1 MLKHVKI
8 LFLLKKNICMHILH
22 FVYLNI
28 YEQLGCF
35 HILAIVN
42 NAAVNVGVQIFV
54 WFFFPT
60 IYYEKLYIYQ
70 KVERILQWT
79 YVFLSLD
86 STTDNLL
93 CMFDLSVFSHLFIHL
108 PIYLTFLD
116 VFQGIL

>member
-54 WFFFPT
+54 WFFSQQFIMKNCT
-60 IYYEKLYIYQ
+60 YTRKLKEFYSGHMYS
-70 KVERILQWT
+70 
-79 YVFLSLD
+79 Y
-86 STTDNLL
+86 
-93 CMFDLSVFSHLFIHL
+93 H
-108 PIYLTFLD
+108 
-116 VFQGIL
+116 